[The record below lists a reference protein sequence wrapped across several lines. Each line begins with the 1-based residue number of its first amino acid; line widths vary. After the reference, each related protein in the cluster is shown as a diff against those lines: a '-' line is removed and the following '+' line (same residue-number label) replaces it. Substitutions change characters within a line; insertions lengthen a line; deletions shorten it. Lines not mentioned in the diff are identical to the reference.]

1 MRENVSKVLFSVYF
15 MCDKANIAR
24 GTMADDVE
32 RGDERVHSDR
42 SRAGAF
48 NLFRKF
54 SYRLGWRL
62 IDNNAR
68 HFQISV

>member
-32 RGDERVHSDR
+32 RGVTSVSTVTGAERALSIY
-42 SRAGAF
+42 SGSSATG
-48 NLFRKF
+48 
-54 SYRLGWRL
+54 
-62 IDNNAR
+62 
-68 HFQISV
+68 